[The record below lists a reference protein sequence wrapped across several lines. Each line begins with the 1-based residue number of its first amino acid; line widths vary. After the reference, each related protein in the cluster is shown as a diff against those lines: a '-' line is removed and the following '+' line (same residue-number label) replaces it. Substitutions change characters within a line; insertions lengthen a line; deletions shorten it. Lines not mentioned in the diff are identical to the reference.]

1 MINELLGKCKYIL
14 IETVNQLKGSSKRKA
29 LAKTAKEL
37 GKGGQS
43 IVAYEFSVS
52 RDTIRKG
59 MHELESGFEIVD
71 AHNAKGRKKIEEKMP
86 KLMDDI
92 KDIVDSQS
100 QTDPNFKT
108 TRLFTRLTVTEIRKQ
123 LILQRGYTD
132 DELPSNQTLNSKVN
146 QLGYTLKKVQKVKPI
161 KKIPETDK
169 IFENIKEVR
178 KNYGGRENTVIISI
192 DAKDKVKIGDFSRG
206 GKSRNEVKAV
216 DHDFSSNHVTPFGI
230 LDLNNNN
237 VAITLTQSKVT
248 ADFIV
253 DTIED
258 YWINNYLNM
267 KDTLVIHSDNGPENN
282 SRRTQFVKRVM
293 EFAVK
298 YDITIVLAYYPPYHS
313 KYNPIERV
321 WGSLE
326 KHWNGSILD
335 SLDVVYK
342 FTQNMTWK
350 GKQPSVRVTE
360 NLYDTGVT
368 VEKAIMNIY
377 ETALYRAKEIGKW
390 FIIIEPTKC
399 NEVLN
404 MVIRV

>member
-14 IETVNQLKGSSKRKA
+14 VETVNQLKGSNKRKA

-43 IVAYEFSVS
+43 IVAYEFNVS

-59 MHELESGFEIVD
+59 THELESGFEIVD
-71 AHNAKGRKKIEEKMP
+71 AHNAKGRKKKEEKMP

-108 TRLFTRLTVTEIRKQ
+108 TRLFTRLTVKEIRKQ
-123 LILQRGYTD
+123 LILQKEYTD
-132 DELPSNQTLNSKVN
+132 DELPSNQTLNNKVN

-178 KNYGGRENTVIISI
+178 KNYGGKENTVIISI
-192 DAKDKVKIGDFSRG
+192 DAKDRVKIGDFSRG

-216 DHDFSSNHVTPFGI
+216 DHDFSSNYVTPFGI
-230 LDLNNNN
+230 LDLNNDN

-326 KHWNGSILD
+326 KYWNGSILD

-360 NLYDTGVT
+360 NSYDTGVT
-368 VEKAIMNIY
+368 VEKDIMNIY

-390 FIIIEPTKC
+390 FIIIEPIKC

-404 MVIRV
+404 MAIKV